1 MIAVAV
7 ADMPAPE
14 AIVRSFMSFERVAAP
29 VLHIH
34 DEDAYAAAL
43 DVLTKLLETAPDD
56 PDAPEHGLIELISGS
71 IERYE
76 QTLPEV
82 RVWQAK
88 ADAGS
93 SDVALLRLL
102 MDQHGL
108 SGSDFENE
116 IGKKSYVSQILSGEK
131 RLTRN
136 HIERLAARF
145 AISPAM
151 FFG

>member
-14 AIVRSFMSFERVAAP
+14 AIVRSFKSFERVAAP

-34 DEDAYAAAL
+34 DEDACAAAL
-43 DVLTKLLETAPDD
+43 DVLTKLMETAPDD
-56 PDAPEHGLIELISGS
+56 PDTPEHGLIELIAGAV
-71 IERYE
+71 ERYE
-76 QTLPEV
+76 QTLPDV
-82 RVWQAK
+82 RAWQSRANE
-88 ADAGS
+88 AS

-108 SGSDFENE
+108 SGSDFEHE

-131 RLTRN
+131 RMTRN

-145 AISPAM
+145 SIPPAL
-151 FFG
+151 FFD